1 MLSPFKF
8 SSWQL
13 CHWKQPS
20 RGGGGSRQQVALF
33 VFSADGTEKSDSFAR
48 KRPKG
53 EGQHTRQPPDHSE
66 VTASKDLKFPFPVGV
81 TPVTSSMSR
90 SGSDLLWVPLK
101 KTSDIDVSKPLR
113 NLIAS
118 TYSSSDAPVQMGD
131 KLKEFQKLRQG
142 AIRTSERGEAAAQA
156 IAK

>member
-1 MLSPFKF
+1 M
-8 SSWQL
+8 
-13 CHWKQPS
+13 
-20 RGGGGSRQQVALF
+20 
-33 VFSADGTEKSDSFAR
+33 
-48 KRPKG
+48 
-53 EGQHTRQPPDHSE
+53 
-66 VTASKDLKFPFPVGV
+66 
-81 TPVTSSMSR
+81 TPATSSMSR

-118 TYSSSDAPVQMGD
+118 TYSSSDAPIQMGD